1 MSYQLPLPH
10 RPPVSVLC
18 SRDETAKDELL
29 AHGGMPLLL
38 AHTTSAEM
46 EIRIRATRA
55 IATLCRA
62 HAKSHDA
69 FLSAGGV
76 EKLLAAVKAH
86 VDDIEEAEEVAL
98 WALRALSSAAVD
110 HVGCRKRLVSGRAE
124 ELFERFAVIGSTEVV
139 KRDAAAA
146 AACCADAGESDSFTS
161 GLRAASISS
170 VRWTSELHGPGEF

>member
-1 MSYQLPLPH
+1 M
-10 RPPVSVLC
+10 
-18 SRDETAKDELL
+18 L

-38 AHTTSAEM
+38 AHTTSVET

-55 IATLCRA
+55 ITTLCRA
-62 HAKSHDA
+62 HTKSHNA

-86 VDDIEEAEEVAL
+86 VVDGEEAEEVSL
-98 WALRALSSAAVD
+98 WALRALSCCAVD
-110 HVGCRKRLVSGRAE
+110 HVGCRERLVSGRAE

-146 AACCADAGESDSFTS
+146 AACCADISVRQGESDSFTS
-161 GLRAASISS
+161 GLRVASISS
-170 VRWTSELHGPGEF
+170 VPWTSELHGPGEF